1 MPFTSHLPRHR
12 TLTAALGSALLALGL
27 ATATAPARADPWAR
41 DAADAPAQ
49 IQRTQDLRHLK
60 AGNSIRASSPAG
72 ATWPTPADTQRALAQ
87 ERAYSSYGRP
97 TPVPPAAHT
106 LAGDVRDG
114 VAAAVRALDPGCA
127 DRRHRRRVGTAPLAT
142 PPASSR
148 ACSLSPMCQSRCAR
162 RPPPSWRMSW
172 ASGS

>member
-27 ATATAPARADPWAR
+27 APARADPWAR
-41 DAADAPAQ
+41 DAADAAAQ
-49 IQRTQDLRHLK
+49 TQRVQDLRHLK
-60 AGNSIRASSPAG
+60 AGNSIRALSLAG

-97 TPVPPAAHT
+97 TPVPPVAHT

-114 VAAAVRALDPGCA
+114 IAPLPFGLSILGALIVGIGA
-127 DRRHRRRVGTAPLAT
+127 GSGLHRLQLRRRAAGLA
-142 PPASSR
+142 A
-148 ACSLSPMCQSRCAR
+148 
-162 RPPPSWRMSW
+162 
-172 ASGS
+172 

>member
-41 DAADAPAQ
+41 DAADAAAQ
-49 IQRTQDLRHLK
+49 TQRVQDLRHLK
-60 AGNSIRASSPAG
+60 AGNGIRAFSRAG

-97 TPVPPAAHT
+97 TPVPPVAHT

-114 VAAAVRALDPGCA
+114 IAPLPFGLSILGALIVGIGA
-127 DRRHRRRVGTAPLAT
+127 GSGLHRLQLRRRAAGLA
-142 PPASSR
+142 A
-148 ACSLSPMCQSRCAR
+148 
-162 RPPPSWRMSW
+162 
-172 ASGS
+172 